1 MAMGLLA
8 SPSHPVWQPA
18 VLFSHVQVLSC
29 LCSVLPCS
37 RVALGW
43 VRVGGCLAA
52 LFGAYYLGAAL
63 DDAAGRPPLFF
74 YQTTIVGRLALSA
87 AFIYLVATRQCEAG
101 LLLLAAANAASSL
114 LLRRALQQ
122 RRAH

>member
-1 MAMGLLA
+1 ML
-8 SPSHPVWQPA
+8 P
-18 VLFSHVQVLSC
+18 C
-29 LCSVLPCS
+29 LCLVLPCS

-43 VRVGGCLAA
+43 VRVGGVLAA
-52 LFGAYYLGAAL
+52 LFGSYYLGAAL
-63 DDAAGRPPLFF
+63 DDAAGRLPLFF
-74 YQTTIVGRLALSA
+74 YQTTIAGRLALSA
-87 AFIYLVATRQCEAG
+87 AFVYLVATRQCEAG